1 MKKSILILFISF
13 SPLILLAQNV
23 LPQRDIIGIV
33 IDSTKQTVIGA
44 SVKLTSDKDTI
55 LTSTNVDGKFVFKNV
70 KSSKFTLVTNSL
82 GFISNTKSYQ
92 VKENVA
98 QVNLDPVVLKVQL
111 NMLDQV
117 VVDGTPTI
125 VYKTDT
131 MEYRASDY
139 KVKENAT
146 VEDLVKKMD
155 GMEVDRDGAVTVQG
169 EAVTRARINGKD
181 YFGGDVASAIRD
193 LPSDI
198 VDKIQIVD
206 DYGDEAARTGIK
218 DGDPR
223 KVLNIVTKA
232 NKRVGM
238 RGRVEAGVGN
248 DDRYELRLNANRF
261 DGNQQIG
268 IRSNLN
274 NTVTGIAGGNEGDGG
289 RGGNSGSGG
298 GGSSGGGSGGTR
310 RTSQL
315 GFNYNDDLSKKI
327 KLNSSYNFSKTD
339 NNSENSST
347 SEEFL
352 TMGTVFGIRNGNSV
366 NNSINHNFNAKLEY
380 EIDSA
385 NWLIFTPEISFRSN
399 ESRNFSNFSQTG
411 AFKQDQI
418 NRSSNTS
425 ETPTFGF
432 TLNYGHRFNKK
443 GTVISLQLSANT
455 TDTEQARDAE
465 NNIIAFDSLD
475 VRRDSLL
482 KRLIYIDNL
491 ANNYR
496 SSLTFSHPLTEKARL
511 EFNAQVNY
519 RGYDNSQITNV
530 IDPNGFSNRVDSLS
544 RIFNYSFTES
554 RFALNYRFREKNY
567 SYSLGL
573 TAVPAWLQG
582 ESQSRNNTTKRTS
595 FNLIPIFRYE
605 YQWSKQ
611 KKFTVNYNGRP
622 QEPSYDQIQDVPDV
636 TNPQS
641 RIIGNPELKAAFRHD
656 LRANFNNYIIK
667 SKLTLYAGA
676 GATYNQN
683 QVIRNTL
690 LFRDSLGVI
699 RETRFM
705 NADGNYN
712 YTGNYGISKRFPDNK
727 YAVSYDGNI
736 GYNHG
741 ISMSDN
747 VENVSETWSARQ
759 RVGVQITPQEW
770 LEIVPNVRYTYSNT
784 DYSLASSRDIQNSIW
799 ALSMEGKVYI
809 WKTFLVG
816 YDISKNFVSG
826 INSNIT
832 SNPLIINSYLTKE
845 FFKKKNG
852 TISLRAFDLLS
863 QNNFV
868 SRQQIENGFVDTRSN
883 ALSRYFM
890 LHLSWSPQKWSGG
903 GKKSGNRPQSGGTRR
918 GDGSFTD

>member
-1 MKKSILILFISF
+1 MKKILLVFIYL
-13 SPLILLAQNV
+13 SPIVLLAQNV
-23 LPQRDIIGIV
+23 LPQRDISGIV
-33 IDSTKQTVIGA
+33 SDSTKQTVIGA
-44 SVKLTSDKDTI
+44 SIKLTSDKDTI
-55 LTSTNVDGKFVFKNV
+55 ITSTSVDGKFVFKNI
-70 KSSKFTLVTNSL
+70 KASKFTLSINSL
-82 GFISNTKSYQ
+82 GFISTIKSFN
-92 VKENVA
+92 VKENLA
-98 QVNLDPVVLKVQL
+98 QVSLDPIILKVQL

-155 GMEVDRDGAVTVQG
+155 GMEVDREGAVTVQG

-181 YFGGDVASAIRD
+181 YFGGDVAAAIRD

-198 VDKIQIVD
+198 VDKIQIID

-232 NKRVGM
+232 NRRVGM

-248 DDRYELRLNANRF
+248 DDRYEFRLNANRF

-274 NTVTGIAGGNEGDGG
+274 NTVTGIANNNESEGG

-298 GGSSGGGSGGTR
+298 GSGGTR
-310 RTSQL
+310 QTSRL
-315 GFNYNDDLSKKI
+315 GFNYNDDLTKKL

-347 SEEFL
+347 SEEYIPD
-352 TMGTVFGIRNGNSV
+352 GIIYGNRNGNSI
-366 NNSINHNFNAKLEY
+366 NDNINHSFTAKLEY

-385 NWLIFTPEISFRSN
+385 NWLIFTPEISFRTS
-399 ESRNFSNFSQTG
+399 ESINSSRFIQSG
-411 AFKQDQI
+411 VVRQDES
-418 NRSSNTS
+418 NRSANKST
-425 ETPTFGF
+425 TPTFGF

-443 GTVISLQLSANT
+443 GTVLSLQASANT
-455 TDTEQARDAE
+455 TDTEQLRDAE
-465 NNIIAFDSLD
+465 NNIISYNSLD
-475 VRRDSLL
+475 ERRDSLFN
-482 KRLIYIDNL
+482 RLIYVDNL
-491 ANNYR
+491 SENYR
-496 SSLTFSHPLTEKARL
+496 SSVTFSHPLTEKARVEL
-511 EFNAQVNY
+511 NAQVNY
-519 RGYDNSQITNV
+519 RGYDNSQITNFV
-530 IDPNGFSNRVDSLS
+530 DTDGNINRSDSLS

-554 RFALNYRFREKNY
+554 RFALNYRFKEKKY

-573 TAVPAWLQG
+573 TAVPALLSG

-622 QEPSYDQIQDVPDV
+622 QEPSYEQIQDVPDV
-636 TNPQS
+636 TNPQN

-656 LRANFNNYIIK
+656 IKANFNNYIIN
-667 SKLTLYAGA
+667 SKLTLYAGVN
-676 GATYNQN
+676 ATFNQN
-683 QVIRNTL
+683 QVIRSTVRL
-690 LFRDSLGVI
+690 ESDLGTI
-699 RETRFM
+699 RETRFL
-705 NADGNYN
+705 NANGNYN
-712 YTGNYGISKRFPDNK
+712 YNGNYGISKRFADNK
-727 YAVSYDGNI
+727 YGISYNGNLGYNRSVSISQNETNI
-736 GYNHG
+736 GKT
-741 ISMSDN
+741 M
-747 VENVSETWSARQ
+747 SARQ
-759 RVGVQITPQEW
+759 RLGVQITPQEW
-770 LEIVPNVRYTYSNT
+770 LEVVPNVRYTYSTT
-784 DYSLASSRDIQNSIW
+784 DYSLASSRDIQNSNW
-799 ALSMEGKVYI
+799 ALSLEGKIYI

-826 INSNIT
+826 INSNVT

-845 FFKKKNG
+845 FFKRKNA

-868 SRQQIENGFVDTRSN
+868 SRQEIENGFVDTRSN

-890 LHLSWSPQKWSGG
+890 LHLSWSPQKWTGG
-903 GKKSGNRPQSGGTRR
+903 GNKGSNRGQSGGMRR

>member
-1 MKKSILILFISF
+1 LKNILLLLFINI
-13 SPLILLAQNV
+13 SPFVLLAQNA
-23 LPQRDIIGIV
+23 LSYRDITGV
-33 IDSTKQTVIGA
+33 VLDSTKQTVIGA

-55 LTSTNVDGKFVFKNV
+55 LTSTNVDGKFIFKNV
-70 KSSKFTLVTNSL
+70 KSSKFILVTNSL
-82 GFISNTKSYQ
+82 GFISYSKAYN
-92 VKENVA
+92 VKENLA
-98 QVNLDPVVLKVQL
+98 QITLDPIVLKVQL

-117 VVDGTPTI
+117 IVDGTPTI

-155 GMEVDRDGAVTVQG
+155 GMEVDREGAVTVQG

-218 DGDPR
+218 DGDPQ

-298 GGSSGGGSGGTR
+298 GSGGTR
-310 RTSQL
+310 KTSRL
-315 GFNYNDDLSKKI
+315 GFNFNDDLNKKL
-327 KLNSSYNFSKTD
+327 KLNSSYNFNKSD

-347 SEEFL
+347 SEEY
-352 TMGTVFGIRNGNSV
+352 TTIGTIIGVREGNSM
-366 NNSINHNFNAKLEY
+366 NNNITHNFNAKLEY

-385 NWLIFTPEISFRSN
+385 NWLIFSPEISFRSS
-399 ESRNFSNFSQTG
+399 ESMNYSNLSQSG
-411 AFKQDQI
+411 AFRQNQI
-418 NRSSNTS
+418 NRSNNTS
-425 ETPTFGF
+425 STPTFGF

-443 GTVISLQLSANT
+443 GTVISLQLSANSN
-455 TDTEQARDAE
+455 DTEQIRDAE
-465 NNIIAFDSLD
+465 NNITSFDSLN
-475 VRRDSLL
+475 VEKDSLL

-491 ANNYR
+491 AKNYR
-496 SSLTFSHPLTEKARL
+496 SSLTFSQPLTEKARL

-530 IDPNGFSNRVDSLS
+530 IDTNGFSGRVDSLS

-554 RFALNYRFREKNY
+554 RFALNYRFKEKNY

-573 TAVPAWLQG
+573 TAVPALLKG

-611 KKFTVNYNGRP
+611 KKFTINYNGRP

-641 RIIGNPELKAAFRHD
+641 RIIGNPGLKAAFRHD

-667 SKLTLYAGA
+667 SKITVYAGA

-690 LFRDSLGVI
+690 LLRDSLGII

-712 YTGNYGISKRFPDNK
+712 YNGNYGISKRFPDNK

-736 GYNHG
+736 GYNHSL
-741 ISMSDN
+741 SMNNN
-747 VENVSETWSARQ
+747 VENTGETWSARQ

-770 LEIVPNVRYTYSNT
+770 LEVVPNVRYTFSTTDFSLPSSN
-784 DYSLASSRDIQNSIW
+784 DIQNSTW
-799 ALSMEGKVYI
+799 ALSLEGKVYI

-826 INSNIT
+826 INANVT

-845 FFKKKNG
+845 FFKRKNG
-852 TISLRAFDLLS
+852 TISLRAFDLLNE
-863 QNNFV
+863 NNFIT
-868 SRQQIENGFVDTRSN
+868 RQVTDNSIVDTRSN

-890 LHLSWSPQKWSGG
+890 LHLSWSPQKWAGG
-903 GKKSGNRPQSGGTRR
+903 GNRGGRPQSGGMRR
-918 GDGSFTD
+918 GDGSFMD